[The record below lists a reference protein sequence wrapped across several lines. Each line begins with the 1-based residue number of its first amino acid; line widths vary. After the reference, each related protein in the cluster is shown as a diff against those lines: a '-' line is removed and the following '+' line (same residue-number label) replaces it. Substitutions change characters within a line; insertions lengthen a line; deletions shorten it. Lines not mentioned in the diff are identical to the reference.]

1 MYQMIGGVI
10 IIVVGVTPPVDAPVV
25 TKPFDPG
32 LRSRDMISTMD
43 SGVN

>member
-10 IIVVGVTPPVDAPVV
+10 IIVVGVTPPVDAPVAM
-25 TKPFDPG
+25 PFDPG